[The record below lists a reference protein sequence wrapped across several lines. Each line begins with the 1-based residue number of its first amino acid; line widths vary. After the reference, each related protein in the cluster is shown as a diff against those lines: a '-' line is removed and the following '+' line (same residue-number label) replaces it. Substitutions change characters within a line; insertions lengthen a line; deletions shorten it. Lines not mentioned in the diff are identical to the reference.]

1 MLEILSEG
9 EFRYRVDADW
19 GKLPPGWDFGE
30 VAAVAVDSRDRVYVF
45 NRGDHPMIVFD
56 RDGTFLSSWGEGV
69 FVRAHGLAYEADDT
83 LYCTDMGDHTVRKC
97 TLDGR
102 VLLTLGVPGKPAPF
116 MSNRPFCRCTHSAVA
131 SNGDIYVSDGY
142 GNAAI
147 HHFDAGARLL
157 KSWGQ
162 CGTGPGEFNV
172 PHAIWCDENDW
183 IHVADRENH
192 RIQVFDRNGRYET
205 QWNNLHRPMAIAVP
219 SRGCPYCFVAEA
231 GPELGVNLEYPNLGP
246 RITITDRKGAK
257 IARLGGPRAKHGP
270 GDFIAPHDIAVD
282 SHGSIYVAEVSRT
295 AWPRTFL
302 GVPLPEKLISLQKFV
317 KI

>member
-1 MLEILSEG
+1 MPEILGSG
-9 EFRYRVDADW
+9 EFRYRVDAGW

-30 VAAVAVDSRDRVYVF
+30 VAAVAVDSRDRVHVF
-45 NRGDHPMIVFD
+45 NRGEHPMIVFD
-56 RDGTFLSSWGEGV
+56 RDGSFLSSWGEGL
-69 FVRAHGLAYEADDT
+69 FVRAHGLSYEVDDT

-142 GNAAI
+142 RNAAV
-147 HHFDAGARLL
+147 HHFDPGGKLL
-157 KSWGQ
+157 KSWGNA
-162 CGTGPGEFNV
+162 GTDPGEFNV

-192 RIQVFDRNGRYET
+192 RVQVFDRNGRYET
-205 QWNNLHRPMAIAVP
+205 QWNNLHRPMAIATP
-219 SRGCPYCFVAEA
+219 RRGCPYCFIAEA

-246 RITITDRKGAK
+246 RITITDRKGVK

-270 GDFIAPHDIAVD
+270 GYFIAPHDIAVD
-282 SHGSIYVAEVSRT
+282 SAGSIYVAEVSRT
-295 AWPRTFL
+295 AWPRT
-302 GVPLPEKLISLQKFV
+302 
-317 KI
+317 